1 MPAPIPLP
9 EKIDIIPDETS
20 AFSGIWAG
28 EWTGGMRV
36 LLAVEQITEGNRA
49 RVVYAINGRAIAN
62 IPPQWAR

>member
-49 RVVYAINGRAIAN
+49 
-62 IPPQWAR
+62 